1 MIITHLFK
9 PLSALTDEELMQRVS
24 SKDDDRAYGELYHRH
39 ARKLMGF
46 FFRQTGGD
54 EALAADLTQDT
65 FMRVWTAR
73 NKFATS
79 FLHSARDPFGVQVS
93 GSKSQVS
100 GFRTWMLTIGYN
112 LVKNHY
118 RLSEHQK
125 QYEQFVV
132 QTGEEVAES
141 NIVEH
146 LDNKAF
152 DQALKQHLE
161 KMPPESRLLF
171 SLRFEEELTVPQ
183 IAVVMSIP
191 EGTVKS
197 RLHILTRSLKQ
208 KLNYHDTVR
217 R

>member
-46 FFRQTGGD
+46 FFRQSGGD

-73 NKFATS
+73 SKFQ
-79 FLHSARDPFGVQVS
+79 D
-93 GSKSQVS
+93 S

-152 DQALKQHLE
+152 DQALKQLLE
-161 KMPPESRLLF
+161 KMSPESRLLF
-171 SLRFEEELTVPQ
+171 SLRFEEELTIPQ
-183 IAVVMSIP
+183 IAVVMALP

-197 RLHILTRSLKQ
+197 RLHILTQSLKQ

>member
-1 MIITHLFK
+1 MTIPIFLR
-9 PLSALTDEELMQRVS
+9 PIASLTDEELMQRVS

-46 FFRQTGGD
+46 FFRQSGSD

-73 NKFATS
+73 DKF
-79 FLHSARDPFGVQVS
+79 L
-93 GSKSQVS
+93 GSS
-100 GFRTWMLTIGYN
+100 FRTWLLTIGYN

-152 DQALKQHLE
+152 DQALKQLLE

-197 RLHILTRSLKQ
+197 RLHILTQSLKQ

>member
-1 MIITHLFK
+1 MINVQYFK
-9 PLSALTDEELMQRVS
+9 PLSAFTDEELMQRVS

-46 FFRQTGGD
+46 FFRQSGGD

-73 NKFATS
+73 SKFQ
-79 FLHSARDPFGVQVS
+79 D
-93 GSKSQVS
+93 S

-197 RLHILTRSLKQ
+197 RLHILTQSLKQ

>member
-1 MIITHLFK
+1 MTIPMFLK
-9 PLSALTDEELMQRVS
+9 PLSSLKDEELMLRVS

-39 ARKLMGF
+39 ARRLMGF
-46 FFRQTGGD
+46 FFRQSGGD
-54 EALAADLTQDT
+54 EALAADLTQDA

-73 NKFATS
+73 DKF
-79 FLHSARDPFGVQVS
+79 S
-93 GSKSQVS
+93 GSS
-100 GFRTWMLTIGYN
+100 FRTWLLTIGYN

-183 IAVVMSIP
+183 IAVVMSVP

-197 RLHILTRSLKQ
+197 RLHILTQSLKQ
-208 KLNYHDTVR
+208 KFNYHDTVR

>member
-1 MIITHLFK
+1 MTIPMFLK
-9 PLSALTDEELMQRVS
+9 PLSSLKDEELMLRVAG
-24 SKDDDRAYGELYHRH
+24 KDDDRAYGELYHRH
-39 ARKLMGF
+39 ARRLMGF
-46 FFRQTGGD
+46 FFRQSGGD
-54 EALAADLTQDT
+54 EALAADLTQDA

-73 NKFATS
+73 DKF
-79 FLHSARDPFGVQVS
+79 S
-93 GSKSQVS
+93 GSS
-100 GFRTWMLTIGYN
+100 FRTWLLTIGYN

-183 IAVVMSIP
+183 IAVVMSVP

-197 RLHILTRSLKQ
+197 RLHILTQSLKQ
-208 KLNYHDTVR
+208 KFNYHDTVR

>member
-73 NKFATS
+73 SKF
-79 FLHSARDPFGVQVS
+79 QVS

-152 DQALKQHLE
+152 DQALKQLLE

-197 RLHILTRSLKQ
+197 RLHILTQSLKQ

>member
-1 MIITHLFK
+1 MKLPIFFK
-9 PLSALTDEELMQRVS
+9 PLSALPDEELMQRVS

-39 ARKLMGF
+39 ARRLMGF
-46 FFRQTGGD
+46 FFRQSGGD
-54 EALAADLTQDT
+54 EALAADLTQDA

-73 NKFATS
+73 DKF
-79 FLHSARDPFGVQVS
+79 S
-93 GSKSQVS
+93 GSS
-100 GFRTWMLTIGYN
+100 FRTWLLTIGYN

-152 DQALKQHLE
+152 DQALKQLLE
-161 KMPPESRLLF
+161 KMSPESRLLF
-171 SLRFEEELTVPQ
+171 SLRFEEELTIPQ
-183 IAVVMSIP
+183 IAVVMALP

-197 RLHILTRSLKQ
+197 RLHILTQSLKQ

>member
-1 MIITHLFK
+1 MFNLQYFK

-39 ARKLMGF
+39 ARRLMGF
-46 FFRQTGGD
+46 FFRQSGGD
-54 EALAADLTQDT
+54 EALAADLTQDA

-73 NKFATS
+73 YRF
-79 FLHSARDPFGVQVS
+79 S
-93 GSKSQVS
+93 GSS
-100 GFRTWMLTIGYN
+100 FRTWLLTIGYN

-132 QTGEEVAES
+132 QTEEEVAES
-141 NIVEH
+141 NIVEL

-152 DQALKQHLE
+152 DQALKQLLE
-161 KMPPESRLLF
+161 KMPPENRLLF

-183 IAVVMSIP
+183 IAVVMAKP

-197 RLHILTRSLKQ
+197 RLHILTQSLKQ
-208 KLNYHDTVR
+208 KLNYHDTV
-217 R
+217 

>member
-1 MIITHLFK
+1 MTIPMFLN
-9 PLSALTDEELMQRVS
+9 PLSSLKDEELMLRVS

-39 ARKLMGF
+39 ARRLMGF
-46 FFRQTGGD
+46 FFRQSGGD
-54 EALAADLTQDT
+54 EALAADLTQDA
-65 FMRVWTAR
+65 FLRVWTAR
-73 NKFATS
+73 DKF
-79 FLHSARDPFGVQVS
+79 S
-93 GSKSQVS
+93 GSS
-100 GFRTWMLTIGYN
+100 FRTWLLTIGYN

-183 IAVVMSIP
+183 IAVVMSVP

-197 RLHILTRSLKQ
+197 RLHILTQSLKQ
-208 KLNYHDTVR
+208 KFNYHDTV
-217 R
+217 

>member
-73 NKFATS
+73 NKFA
-79 FLHSARDPFGVQVS
+79 
-93 GSKSQVS
+93 GSN
-100 GFRTWMLTIGYN
+100 FRTWLLTIGYN

-183 IAVVMSIP
+183 IAVVMSVP

-197 RLHILTRSLKQ
+197 RLHILTQSLKQ
-208 KLNYHDTVR
+208 KFNYHDTV
-217 R
+217 

>member
-1 MIITHLFK
+1 MTIPIFQK
-9 PLSALTDEELMQRVS
+9 PLSSVTDEELMQRVS
-24 SKDDDRAYGELYHRH
+24 SKDDDRAYSELYHRH
-39 ARKLMGF
+39 ARRLMGF
-46 FFRQTGGD
+46 FFRQMNGD
-54 EALAADLTQDT
+54 EALAADLTQDA

-73 NKFATS
+73 DKF
-79 FLHSARDPFGVQVS
+79 S
-93 GSKSQVS
+93 GSS
-100 GFRTWMLTIGYN
+100 FRTWLLTIGYN

-183 IAVVMSIP
+183 IAVVMSVP

-197 RLHILTRSLKQ
+197 RLHILTQSLKQ
-208 KLNYHDTVR
+208 KFNYHDTV
-217 R
+217 